1 MSKKNLDTGTNQTE
15 QLDLKNK
22 LVYSNT
28 LGGYILD
35 VPEELRDK
43 ILVNHFGFSGDNAT
57 SSSMGMKGGCGG
69 GSGAKMDPC
78 GNICSDGQMI
88 CNLKYFYLIIRFFYR
103 KRRWI
108 KE

>member
-1 MSKKNLDTGTNQTE
+1 MSDKNLQDQQK

-43 ILVNHFGFSGDNAT
+43 ILVNHFGNAQEDCEQ
-57 SSSMGMKGGCGG
+57 GMSFGMGGCGG
-69 GSGAKMDPC
+69 QTKADPC
-78 GNICSDGQMI
+78 GNICSGGQMI
-88 CNLKYFYLIIRFFYR
+88 CKFLG
-103 KRRWI
+103 
-108 KE
+108 